1 MLFELSVI
9 PLGGDIHLSDELAE
23 VLKVVDGSGLRYQLG
38 PTSTS
43 IEGDWDDVMGT
54 IRECHRQARRASKH
68 VITLIKIED
77 DEGEHNKIEANVE
90 SVAAKADRL
99 LETGEAPRPEAA
111 SAARAPR

>member
-23 VLKVVDGSGLRYQLG
+23 VLEVVDRSGLRYRLG

-68 VITLIKIED
+68 VITLIKVED
-77 DEGEHNKIEANVE
+77 DEGERNKLEENVE
-90 SVAAKADRL
+90 SVEAKADRPL
-99 LETGEAPRPEAA
+99 ATADGER
-111 SAARAPR
+111 ARTATTARR